1 MDALSRRIILKKE
14 QAPSGLLQR
23 IRRRLILH
31 SGQLIALLALV
42 YVVFAIANL
51 GIDGNRILRGFDQ
64 GAKFLARLFP
74 PNFAARWDDIVHDM
88 LESIEIAVMASVIG
102 IALSLPLGLLGARNL
117 MPPFVTWPVR
127 MVISL
132 FRAFNPII
140 IGILFVKAVGF
151 GPLAGVLTLSVASI
165 GFIGKLFIEAIEEI
179 SLKQVEAVR
188 ASGAPF
194 LSLIRYGVMPQVS
207 SRFIGFSMYQFD
219 SNLRNSTTLG
229 IVGAGGIGGTLFAA
243 FQRFDYQIVSAIVIV
258 IIALIIID
266 EFVSER
272 VRRLF
277 E

>member
-1 MDALSRRIILKKE
+1 MDALTRHVILRREK
-14 QAPSGLLQR
+14 APSGFLPR
-23 IRRRLILH
+23 VRRRLMLH
-31 SGQLIALLALV
+31 SGQVLALLAV
-42 YVVFAIANL
+42 AYVVLAVSNL
-51 GIDGNRILRGFDQ
+51 GINGERILRGIDQ
-64 GAKFLARLFP
+64 GAKFIARLFP

-88 LESIEIAVMASVIG
+88 VESIEMAIMASVIG

-117 MPPFVTWPVR
+117 MPPAITWPIR
-127 MVISL
+127 FLISL

-140 IGILFVKAVGF
+140 IGIIFVKAVGF

-207 SRFIGFSMYQFD
+207 SRFVGFAMYQFD

-243 FQRFDYQIVSAIVIV
+243 FQRFDYRIVSAIVIV
-258 IIALIIID
+258 IIALIILD